1 MNLKFILNEKINMNN
16 TALIIIIPT
25 LNTSF

>member
-16 TALIIIIPT
+16 TALIIITPT
-25 LNTSF
+25 LNTPF

>member
-16 TALIIIIPT
+16 TALIIITPT
-25 LNTSF
+25 LSTSF